1 MKNVLEVRNISKRFR
16 QNKKNIIAVNDVSFE
31 IKEGEIF
38 GLLGPN
44 GAGKTTMLN
53 MIVGIL
59 VPDSGSINVFGKDI
73 GKNRELLE
81 KMSLTTGGSQFH
93 GNLKVRDILNFY
105 GRVYGIEKEERERRI
120 KRLVQF
126 FGLVKFYDRKF
137 WYLSTG
143 EKMRL
148 VFAKSLLNHPK
159 LLLLDEPTLGLDPDI
174 AIKMRNEIKRI
185 NRKFGTTILVTSH
198 YMHEIEQLCDRI
210 GFMNDGMLID
220 IGSIEKVKMRHFSS
234 YEIIIKVRQVLNR
247 GALIRM
253 GFRIDGQKI
262 RRKIDENA
270 SLSEILSELARNK
283 IEIVSIETKKPSLED
298 YFVKMLGNR
307 GRKNNEG
314 I

>member
-1 MKNVLEVRNISKRFR
+1 MKNVIEVRNISKRFR
-16 QNKKNIIAVNDVSFE
+16 QNKKNIIAVNNVSFE

-44 GAGKTTMLN
+44 GAGKTTTLN
-53 MIVGIL
+53 MIIGIL

-73 GKNRELLE
+73 GQNRELLE
-81 KMSLTTGGSQFH
+81 KMSLTAGGSQFH

-198 YMHEIEQLCDRI
+198 YMNEVEQLCDRI
-210 GFMNDGMLID
+210 GFMNDGMLVD
-220 IGSIEKVKMRHFSS
+220 IGSIEKVKMRQFSS
-234 YEIIIKVRQVLNR
+234 YEITIKVRQVLNR